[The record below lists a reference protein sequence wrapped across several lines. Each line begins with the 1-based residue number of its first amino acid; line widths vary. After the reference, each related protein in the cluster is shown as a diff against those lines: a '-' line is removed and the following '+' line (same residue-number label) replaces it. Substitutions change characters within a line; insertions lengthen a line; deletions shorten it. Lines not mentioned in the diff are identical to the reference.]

1 MQKLAD
7 VRERMSSVQGIGE
20 VCRTLATVASAKLAQ
35 THARARGARAYAGR
49 IRAILS
55 RQQVALRASGTDV
68 AALSPLLVEPQRVTT
83 IELLVVGA
91 DRGLCGG
98 YNLALGRE
106 ARHFCTGRA
115 AEGVEV
121 SALVKGRRAEAY
133 MRRATQVP
141 IIEAS
146 GWTRAGVTAEEV
158 DALVERIAGDFT
170 SGAAH
175 EVWATYTSFVS
186 TMRREPVTVR
196 LLPIKLSTA
205 EPLAS
210 ATPGTVVGSEPRR
223 YFYEPAFEPCVAEL
237 LGAFVRLQV
246 EDVLLEAFASEQAAR
261 MVTMQEASERADRS
275 LADLRVHYNR
285 LRRES
290 ITADLVGVLV
300 AGRMRAEASEGE
312 AQV

>member
-7 VRERMSSVQGIGE
+7 VRGRMASVQGIGE
-20 VCRTLATVASAKLAQ
+20 VCRTLATDASAKLAQ
-35 THARARGARAYAGR
+35 THARARAARDYAGR
-49 IRAILS
+49 IREILA
-55 RQQVALRASGTDV
+55 RQQ
-68 AALSPLLVEPQRVTT
+68 AALHSGDFDPAELSPFLVERDRVAH
-83 IELLVVGA
+83 IELIVIGA

-106 ARHFCTGRA
+106 ARHFALGRA

-121 SALVKGRRAEAY
+121 SAIVKGRRAETY
-133 MRRATQVP
+133 LRRATKVA
-141 IIEAS
+141 IASAS
-146 GWTRAGVTAEEV
+146 GWPREGVSAEEV
-158 DALVERIAGDFT
+158 DALVERISADFT
-170 SGAAH
+170 SGAAD

-186 TMRREPVTVR
+186 TIRRDPVTVR
-196 LLPIKLSTA
+196 LLPIRIG
-205 EPLAS
+205 EPGVLTDES
-210 ATPGTVVGSEPRR
+210 PTRW
-223 YFYEPAFEPCVAEL
+223 FYEPALAPCVTEL
-237 LGAFVRLQV
+237 LAAFVRLQV

-300 AGRMRAEASEGE
+300 AGRMRAEAKNRG
-312 AQV
+312 AHT